1 LVNLRTEYLWTPE
14 EQAVISRFL
23 KVAEQEFLAEK
34 TRISAT
40 QTPEAASPSVKKAIQ
55 GAMWAHYHVREI
67 RRQWEGADGPVEAVR
82 GD

>member
-1 LVNLRTEYLWTPE
+1 VTNLRTEYTWTSE

-34 TRISAT
+34 TRTAAIL
-40 QTPEAASPSVKKAIQ
+40 TPEAASPSVKKAIQ

-67 RRQWEGADGPVEAVR
+67 QRQWEGADGPVEAVR